1 MRLLP
6 ANSIKPVE
14 YSESTPSEQVLA
26 CCTTARENLELG
38 DYDAGCVALQPWWSI
53 GEWPKQVGLSQI
65 AAAELLL
72 TAGALSGWVTS
83 TRHIGGGQ
91 NCAERLL
98 SGAIALFDHLG
109 ETERSGEARAE
120 LGYCYYRQGLF
131 DLARTTLRSSLSDL
145 AGGGSELR
153 GIALVRLATVESH
166 TSRLNDALS
175 LLNEAHRLID
185 YLSPWTKG
193 RFHLQFATTLK
204 DLGIAED
211 RSEYFDRALE
221 HYRDAF
227 LHFDGIGNRRYTA
240 IVENNHGYLLSLL
253 KRFEEARVHLELAR
267 KLFEDLGDQVRRAQ
281 VDETLAQLYLA
292 SEQYGLAQRSV
303 SRAVET
309 METTGKE
316 AFLTE
321 ALTTQGLV
329 LCKLNRRHEAKLIL
343 HRARRVAERCG
354 DYEGAGRA
362 LLIVIE
368 EMCDQLDEDE
378 RQEIGTQASQL
389 LANSQHAS
397 TGERL
402 QNCLDRIATAHAEYE
417 ELRERATHAEKMAAL
432 GELSFGVA
440 HNVNNTLTGILGRA
454 QLLLR
459 TKDTDKISSGI
470 EMIIKSAE
478 DGAHIIRRIQDFA
491 RRQPSRKFEAVS
503 VAGLMKDVCE
513 MSRHRWEALN
523 GPQIRLAL
531 VADCT
536 ASVMG
541 DAVELREVL
550 VNMIYNAIDAMPSG
564 GEIRMSSQEING
576 RVVLTIADN
585 GIGMAPE
592 VKSRLFD
599 PFFTTKG
606 KGGTGMGMAVSFGII
621 RRHNGSIDVESE
633 PGRGTTFRILLPIA
647 ELLQTHAE
655 VSSSEADT
663 LPAGD
668 RIRALVVD
676 DETAV
681 REVLR
686 EALEAEG
693 CEVLVAESGEMA
705 LRLYDA
711 RAGQV
716 DVVFTDIGMPEMSG
730 WELASEIRKRSGTL
744 PLAIVS
750 GWADAIS
757 CDARQAI
764 KADWV
769 VSKPFDIATIAS
781 IANEV
786 AGRKK
791 PKPPS
796 GSGLVN
802 TNVRSLLGMS

>member
-1 MRLLP
+1 MRLIQSNPTQQFAPVP
-6 ANSIKPVE
+6 A
-14 YSESTPSEQVLA
+14 TPSEQVVE
-26 CCTTARENLELG
+26 CCRIAREKLELG
-38 DYDAGCVALQPWWSI
+38 DYDAGCAALQPWWTI
-53 GEWPKQVGLSQI
+53 GEWPKQAGLTQPT
-65 AAAELLL
+65 AAELLL
-72 TAGALSGWVTS
+72 TAGTLSGWVAS
-83 TRHIGGGQ
+83 TRHIDGGQ
-91 NCAERLL
+91 SCAERLL
-98 SGAIALFDHLG
+98 SGAVVMFDHLG
-109 ETERSGEARAE
+109 DTAGSGEARAE

-131 DLARTTLRSSLSDL
+131 DLARNTLRSSLRDL
-145 AGGGSELR
+145 TDCETELK
-153 GIALVRLATVESH
+153 GIVLVRLATLERH
-166 TSRLNDALS
+166 ASRLHDAVT
-175 LLNEAHRLID
+175 LLNEADRLTK
-185 YLSPWTKG
+185 YLSPWTMG
-193 RFHLQFATTLK
+193 RFHLEFATTLK
-204 DLGIAED
+204 DLGIAEN
-211 RSEYFDRALE
+211 RNEYFDRALDQ
-221 HYRDAF
+221 YRDAF
-227 LHFDGIGNRRYTA
+227 SHFEGIGNRRYTA
-240 IVENNHGYLLSLL
+240 IVENNHGYLLSALR
-253 KRFEEARVHLELAR
+253 RFDEAQIHLERAR
-267 KLFEDLGDQVRRAQ
+267 KLFEELGDQVRRAQ

-309 METTGKE
+309 METTGE
-316 AFLTE
+316 E
-321 ALTTQGLV
+321 ALLAETLTTHGLV
-329 LCKLNRRHEAKLIL
+329 LCKLGRRHEAKPIL

-362 LLIVIE
+362 LLILIE
-368 EMCDQLDEDE
+368 EMCDQLGEDE
-378 RQEIGTQASQL
+378 RQEIGAQASQL

-397 TGERL
+397 TCERL
-402 QNCLDRIATAHAEYE
+402 RNCLARIAAAHAEYE
-417 ELRERATHAEKMAAL
+417 ELRERTNHAEKMAAL

-459 TKDTDKISSGI
+459 TRDAEKINKGI

-491 RRQPSRKFEAVS
+491 RRQPSRKFQAVS
-503 VAGLMKDVCE
+503 VAELMKDVCE
-513 MSRHRWEALN
+513 MSRPRWESVA
-523 GPQIRLAL
+523 GPQVRLAL

-536 ASVMG
+536 ASVLG

-564 GEIRMSSQEING
+564 GEIRMSSQETNS
-576 RVVLTIADN
+576 RVVLTIGDN
-585 GIGMAPE
+585 GSGMTPD

-633 PGRGTTFRILLPIA
+633 PGRGTTFRISLPVDKDSHPA
-647 ELLQTHAE
+647 VE
-655 VSSSEADT
+655 VGAAKVDETIDEEKIT
-663 LPAGD
+663 V
-668 RIRALVVD
+668 LVVD

-693 CEVLVAESGEMA
+693 CEVLIAESGEMA
-705 LRLYDA
+705 LNIYDA
-711 RAGQV
+711 RAGKL
-716 DVVFTDIGMPEMSG
+716 DIVFTDIGMPEMSG
-730 WELASEIRKRSGTL
+730 WELAREIRKRSITI

-781 IANEV
+781 IANEIG
-786 AGRKK
+786 AR
-791 PKPPS
+791 
-796 GSGLVN
+796 
-802 TNVRSLLGMS
+802 RSTVSAQSEAVDTDLRELLGMN